1 MMMENWSRQMREPRT
16 VLGTPT
22 FSNKEVKTSGKWEGI
37 RRRDW
42 KRVARGR
49 TRTKRVKYSRGHVT
63 HLPQEGERLINW
75 LNAADTS
82 NKIRTKNW
90 TFDLAIFP
98 SPINGIKQKIQY
110 FPCVFAV
117 THAAPSAWVF
127 CFCFLDPSSCI
138 HALSV
143 GSLNRNQITHSD

>member
-1 MMMENWSRQMREPRT
+1 MMENWCRQTREPRT

-22 FSNKEVKTSGKWEGI
+22 FSNEEVKTSGKWEGI
-37 RRRDW
+37 RRRDR

-49 TRTKRVKYSRGHVT
+49 TRTKKSEVSWRPCDTFAPR
-63 HLPQEGERLINW
+63 RRAINW
-75 LNAADTS
+75 LNAADKS
-82 NKIRTKNW
+82 SKIRTKNW
-90 TFDLAIFP
+90 TLDLAIFP

-110 FPCVFAV
+110 FSCSFAI

-127 CFCFLDPSSCI
+127 CFCFPYPSSCI

-143 GSLNRNQITHSD
+143 GSLNRNQIIHSD